1 MKFEYL
7 LTNYHIQKINGTH
20 SLLNQVIN
28 LKIDL
33 LTDSNK
39 SESSQFNLYRF
50 KTNVII
56 QKIKFLL
63 FLPQV
68 KNINDINYENI
79 YIIIFRF

>member
-39 SESSQFNLYRF
+39 SESSQFNLYRI

-79 YIIIFRF
+79 YIIFFRF